1 MGSYRQRCIDV
12 FQTPACSQVLENP
25 NFSSRWWDEERV
37 AERERD
43 RLEAL
48 RLNLITPLT
57 DKGYL
62 KPLVSPMIGI
72 FESGSPGILIEGD
85 YRCQPIYLSQRLH
98 DEPRT
103 SSRAAV
109 EKRVSLPQLFHQ
121 LLSVV
126 AGRSRLHAPT

>member
-1 MGSYRQRCIDV
+1 
-12 FQTPACSQVLENP
+12 
-25 NFSSRWWDEERV
+25 
-37 AERERD
+37 
-43 RLEAL
+43 
-48 RLNLITPLT
+48 
-57 DKGYL
+57 
-62 KPLVSPMIGI
+62 MIGI

-126 AGRSRLHAPT
+126 AGRSRLQAPAQDGLQIQRSQGSSRRRSL